1 MNPTPTFNDDSRK
14 SETPSPQTNEPA
26 KVDPIQET
34 VMLSSKDGS
43 SHSASSHID
52 DWRELARRIQE
63 ESDSSKLVNL
73 VQQLIAKFDEQNSR
87 GL

>member
-1 MNPTPTFNDDSRK
+1 
-14 SETPSPQTNEPA
+14 
-26 KVDPIQET
+26 
-34 VMLSSKDGS
+34 MLSSKDGS